1 MRDFEFHAGAAG
13 APEDVL
19 HVASDAPIDIPG
31 RAIFAAEYQREGHDL
46 VIETAGQP
54 DLRLVDYFRADAPP
68 DLIADNGAVLRGDL
82 AARLAGPIAPGQ
94 YAQAGGPDGA
104 DPIGQVETLQ
114 GVAFAE
120 RVDGTRVQLDIG
132 AKIYENDVLITD
144 GGGKMSVT
152 FADGT
157 IFTLAANSR
166 MVIDDL
172 VYDPDA
178 SEGNGGAFSLVEG
191 GFVFIAGE
199 VAKTGGMDVNTP
211 TATMGIRGTTV
222 LVEIT
227 TLDGVSTVEVS
238 LNTDPDGGTGMIELR
253 DLSGN
258 LIATI
263 DSTDTKWIVSP
274 VEGETREV
282 VRTADDLADDQA
294 LLLDAA
300 RAYALAFERVEA
312 GGTFVELS
320 SSSGGSE
327 PDRVDTE
334 TGTQGNDSDP
344 DDGTPPSGDGS
355 GGGTGGSGGGTT
367 GAPLNT
373 LPEAGDDEATG
384 PEDGTITGNV
394 LANDSDADADPVSVI
409 VNSLPQNGT
418 LDLDNASGAYT
429 YTPDADFSGT
439 DGFTYT
445 VTDGK
450 GGTDTASVT
459 LTVTSVQDA
468 PVATDDE
475 ITVAEDSGPLSFNV
489 LDNDSDADT
498 GDTLSLTA
506 PVTDGFVTIAQDGT
520 VSGTPP
526 ADYTGTQ
533 VISYTVT
540 DGNGNSDTADLT
552 VTVTSVQDAPVA
564 TDDEITVAEDSGALS
579 FNVLDNDSD
588 ADTGD
593 TLSLAAP
600 VTDGFVT
607 IAQDGTV
614 SGTPPADYTGTQVIS
629 YTVTDGNGNTD
640 TADLTVTVTSVQDA
654 PVATDDEITVAEDS
668 GPLTFNV
675 LDNDSDADTGDT
687 LSLAA
692 PVTDGF
698 VTIAQDG
705 TVSGTPPADYT
716 GTQVISYTVTDGNGN
731 TDTADLTVT
740 VTSVQDAPVATDDEI
755 TAAEDSGTLSFN
767 VLDNDSDADT
777 GDTLTLAAPVTD
789 GFVTIAQDGTVSGTP
804 PADYTGTQVISYTVT
819 DGNGNSDTADL
830 TVTVTSVQDAPVAT
844 DDEITVAEDS
854 GALSFNVLDN
864 DSDADTG
871 DTLSLA
877 APVTDG
883 FVTIA
888 QDGTV
893 SGTPPADY
901 TGAQVISYT
910 VTDGAGATDTGS
922 VDVSVAAVNDAPVAD
937 DATIEA
943 DAGEVFAGTATASDV
958 EGDDLTF
965 SMGTG
970 PAHGT
975 VTVHGDGSYTYEADA
990 GFFGLDSFEVVVSD
1004 GTATDTATVTVAVEP
1019 GEVSYSDEDTGQTVT
1034 LDIAADAEGGNP
1046 AGNVAVGVN
1055 NVESNVINISFALDG
1070 SGSIGSQDFT
1080 TMQNAV
1086 HAAVQDLA
1094 EAFEGSETTV
1104 NIQILH
1110 YDSGIEA
1117 DSNTESNAADFT
1129 LANAESVVL
1138 PYITNLNYT
1147 GGGTSWGPPL
1157 DRAND
1162 FFNPSDADT
1171 TNLLY
1176 FITDGSPGDNWDSSR
1191 DSLESATPNLE
1202 IETFWIGA
1210 TSATS
1215 QLIDLDSDGNSTQVT
1230 SASSLYDAFSA
1241 SPLFAAQLVDFSLT
1255 LDADDT
1261 DHGEIADEDSPALV
1275 SDGLNYDLALADID
1289 GIGDLLGEDN
1299 LFTATATFDLDGDT
1313 DTTDDQVTINS
1324 VELISKNADAQDVA
1338 GTAKSDLLLGS
1349 DLADDISGGDGNDV
1363 ILGFGGDDVLSGGA
1377 GDDFIHAG
1385 DGDDTLIEDLGADS
1399 YDGGAGRDLLA
1410 FATGIHADGDLIA
1423 TLAGSD
1429 IEAVDLSNGE
1439 ADALSI
1445 SHDDVIALST
1455 TADTDLETLLD
1466 AALAESATI
1475 LGETGDSVTLEAGAS
1490 GDWVLDQAGVADGNG
1505 NTLDIYQYVDGGT
1518 VLATLGIDDEVTV
1531 QPAIA

>member
-68 DLIADNGAVLRGDL
+68 DLVAGNGAVLRGDL

-178 SEGNGGAFSLVEG
+178 SEGNGGAFSLVKG

-327 PDRVDTE
+327 TDGVDTE

-445 VTDGK
+445 ISDGN

-459 LTVTSVQDA
+459 L
-468 PVATDDE
+468 
-475 ITVAEDSGPLSFNV
+475 
-489 LDNDSDADT
+489 
-498 GDTLSLTA
+498 
-506 PVTDGFVTIAQDGT
+506 
-520 VSGTPP
+520 
-526 ADYTGTQ
+526 
-533 VISYTVT
+533 
-540 DGNGNSDTADLT
+540 
-552 VTVTSVQDAPVA
+552 TVTSVQDAPVA

-640 TADLTVTVTSVQDA
+640 TADLTVTVTSVNDP
-654 PVATDDEITVAEDS
+654 PVAVEETAETDEDTAVEITPDFAALDVDGDMVTVAS
-668 GPLTFNV
+668 
-675 LDNDSDADTGDT
+675 
-687 LSLAA
+687 
-692 PVTDGF
+692 VTNGSHGMVTHDG
-698 VTIAQDG
+698 DG
-705 TVSGTPPADYT
+705 TFTYTPSGDFN
-716 GTQVISYTVTDGNGN
+716 GTDSFTYTVTDGNGASDSGTITVTVAPVN
-731 TDTADLTVT
+731 DAPEATDESVAGDEDNVLTVT
-740 VTSVQDAPVATDDEI
+740 PAFEATDVDGDDVSI
-755 TAAEDSGTLSFN
+755 LS
-767 VLDNDSDADT
+767 
-777 GDTLTLAAPVTD
+777 VTN
-789 GFVTIAQDGTVSGTP
+789 GAHGTVEIGPNGELRYTP
-804 PADYTGTQVISYTVT
+804 DANFFG
-819 DGNGNSDTADL
+819 SD
-830 TVTVTSVQDAPVAT
+830 
-844 DDEITVAEDS
+844 
-854 GALSFNVLDN
+854 SF
-864 DSDADTG
+864 T
-871 DTLSLA
+871 
-877 APVTDG
+877 
-883 FVTIA
+883 
-888 QDGTV
+888 
-893 SGTPPADY
+893 
-901 TGAQVISYT
+901 YT

-937 DATIEA
+937 DATIEV
-943 DAGEVFAGTATASDV
+943 DAGDVFAGTATASDV

-990 GFFGLDSFEVVVSD
+990 GFHGIDSFEVVVSD

-1019 GEVSYSDEDTGQTVT
+1019 GEVSYTDEDTGQTVT

-1046 AGNVAVGVN
+1046 AGNVAVDVN
-1055 NVESNVINISFALDG
+1055 NVDATTINLSFALDS
-1070 SGSIGSQDFT
+1070 SGSVQEDGWADIED
-1080 TMQNAV
+1080 AV
-1086 HAAVQDLA
+1086 YSALNQLSTK
-1094 EAFEGSETTV
+1094 FEGSNTTV
-1104 NIQILH
+1104 NVQIVQ
-1110 YDSGIEA
+1110 YGDGVYQ
-1117 DSNTESNAADFT
+1117 DFK
-1129 LANAESVVL
+1129 
-1138 PYITNLNYT
+1138 
-1147 GGGTSWGPPL
+1147 
-1157 DRAND
+1157 
-1162 FFNPSDADT
+1162 
-1171 TNLLY
+1171 
-1176 FITDGSPGDNWDSSR
+1176 
-1191 DSLESATPNLE
+1191 
-1202 IETFWIGA
+1202 
-1210 TSATS
+1210 
-1215 QLIDLDSDGNSTQVT
+1215 
-1230 SASSLYDAFSA
+1230 
-1241 SPLFAAQLVDFSLT
+1241 
-1255 LDADDT
+1255 
-1261 DHGEIADEDSPALV
+1261 
-1275 SDGLNYDLALADID
+1275 YDLADPQLLID
-1289 GIGDLLGEDN
+1289 VRALKFEQGGSTDWDEALIASKAFFDSKNVSDTNILYFVTDGVPTGPESAWKEALSDLKD
-1299 LFTATATFDLDGDT
+1299 APYDLDI
-1313 DTTDDQVTINS
+1313 Q
-1324 VELISKNADAQDVA
+1324 
-1338 GTAKSDLLLGS
+1338 
-1349 DLADDISGGDGNDV
+1349 
-1363 ILGFGGDDVLSGGA
+1363 
-1377 GDDFIHAG
+1377 
-1385 DGDDTLIEDLGADS
+1385 
-1399 YDGGAGRDLLA
+1399 A
-1410 FATGIHADGDLIA
+1410 F
-1423 TLAGSD
+1423 
-1429 IEAVDLSNGE
+1429 V
-1439 ADALSI
+1439 
-1445 SHDDVIALST
+1445 
-1455 TADTDLETLLD
+1455 
-1466 AALAESATI
+1466 
-1475 LGETGDSVTLEAGAS
+1475 
-1490 GDWVLDQAGVADGNG
+1490 
-1505 NTLDIYQYVDGGT
+1505 
-1518 VLATLGIDDEVTV
+1518 
-1531 QPAIA
+1531 